1 MHTYKNKKYVHKKSS
16 LYNNAGVSKPE
27 VSPRNTRHEKVQQ
40 IMTVCLAVY
49 CGVYPA
55 MRDTCHSH
63 IPPAK
68 NRRRIFIMPVPSKKV
83 FPEGNNSGHGFGLT
97 AEFSGCRDRHY
108 KISVV
113 VRGCLPAASRVL

>member
-1 MHTYKNKKYVHKKSS
+1 MLAVLSQRYLLAIQGMEEQNKSGQFV
-16 LYNNAGVSKPE
+16 L
-27 VSPRNTRHEKVQQ
+27 
-40 IMTVCLAVY
+40 LVY

-83 FPEGNNSGHGFGLT
+83 FPEGYNSGHGFGLT
-97 AEFSGCRDRHY
+97 AGFSGCRD
-108 KISVV
+108 
-113 VRGCLPAASRVL
+113 